1 MVPSQLLIVFDGV
14 QAPRCLL
21 GREALVLQGFPVDDE
36 RIEDV
41 IKDFS
46 ESFLQDI
53 AGNMVATPVLLAL
66 AAASVS
72 SLTWRRTCTTDVT
85 TAVEEKEVATAWDA
99 LQLCL
104 GTVSAAAVEDEAPRP
119 QHTRPYSFRQLST
132 KKQKR

>member
-1 MVPSQLLIVFDGV
+1 MVPSQCTIVFGGV
-14 QAPRCLL
+14 QPPRCLL
-21 GREALVLQGFPVDDE
+21 VREALALQGFPVDDE
-36 RIEDV
+36 RIQGV
-41 IKDFS
+41 INDFS

-85 TAVEEKEVATAWDA
+85 TAVKEEDVANAWDV

-104 GTVSAAAVEDEAPRP
+104 GTGSAAVEDEAPRP
-119 QHTRPYSFRQLST
+119 QRMTSSLRRLGMKRQKL
-132 KKQKR
+132 